1 MERMKCVVVAC
12 AAAVGLAAG
21 AFADTINLA
30 TVTKPTVA
38 KNGDVIKGTMVGGK
52 KITIA
57 KGAKVTLKDVKI
69 NDKFDYADA
78 GLYAGITCEGNATIV
93 LEGENVV
100 NSLEYDYPGIFVP
113 KGSTLRIEGFG
124 RLSVQGL
131 GNAAGIGGAYQMD
144 CGNIV
149 IAGGTIEATGTGNVA
164 EYPLAVDDP
173 DGITIIAEE
182 YNPNRFFRIRVDV
195 AP

>member
-78 GLYAGITCEGNATIV
+78 GLYAGSATII
-93 LEGENVV
+93 LEGEN
-100 NSLEYDYPGIFVP
+100 
-113 KGSTLRIEGFG
+113 RIVA
-124 RLSVQGL
+124 S
-131 GNAAGIGGAYQMD
+131 D
-144 CGNIV
+144 SPD
-149 IAGGTIEATGTGNVA
+149 GTGNVA